1 MTYIEKEDYNPIKHT
16 KETCMNIDLTKTQ
29 QYLEWL
35 KDKLYLNAIASSAK
49 NRVIYRGQVYRCKFG
64 IGIGSEEC
72 KDRPCVIL
80 QYNSANRTSP
90 NTLVAPITHTTS
102 TIPVVVPIAAKVDA
116 SGNVILDGNVLL
128 GNITCVSKARLGDY
142 VTDLTPNE
150 MKAVD
155 KAISISLNINHY
167 YQTLQ
172 NDYNDKLQYIEKL
185 RESRSKLQSDI
196 ATQQAQIDEIQVLL
210 DKYNFSDT
218 SSLAAYLENSLK

>member
-1 MTYIEKEDYNPIKHT
+1 
-16 KETCMNIDLTKTQ
+16 MNIDLTKTQ

-35 KDKLYLNAIASSAK
+35 KDKLYLNAIAPSAK

-72 KDRPCVIL
+72 KERPCVIL

-102 TIPVVVPIAAKVDA
+102 TIPVVVPIVAKVDA

-155 KAISISLNINHY
+155 KAISISLNVNHY

-185 RESRSKLQSDI
+185 RESRFKLQSDL
-196 ATQQAQIDEIQVLL
+196 ATQQTQIDEIQSLL
-210 DKYNFSDT
+210 EKYSFPDT
-218 SSLAAYLENSLK
+218 SSLAAYLENILK